1 MPDRLAE
8 LERLE
13 ALAELLPMVAGSL
26 DVREVFERLSHVTRR
41 VLPHDAMALV
51 LIDDDREHVRFY
63 AVSADIDFDRPDV
76 LPIPAGERARILGE
90 PWEFLLIHDARDLE
104 DWKDLP
110 PVRAG
115 YRSSL
120 RVPIRSSGDLLGGV
134 NFLSREP
141 GAFSETDVPV
151 ARRVADY
158 VALALSH
165 QELSARAAREA
176 AARERAG
183 QLERRVEALTT
194 EIASL
199 TASPHRIVGPSAAW
213 KAVLREAARV
223 APTEATVLVTGES
236 GTGKEVVAR
245 FIHQA
250 SPRAAGPFL
259 AVNCA
264 SLPDPLLESELFGF
278 ERGAFTGAVQA
289 KPGRLELAAGGVL
302 FLDEVAEMSP
312 PLQAKLLRVLQE
324 REFQRLGATRT
335 LKADVRV
342 LAATNRDL
350 RRLMANG
357 EFREDLFYRLNVF
370 EIHLAPL
377 RERPEDILPL
387 CGAFLEEIGRA
398 LGRPPAGLSREARP
412 LLLAYAWPGNAR
424 ELRNVLERASILA
437 DGGLIT
443 REHLGGLE
451 SGTTA
456 PPALKGPASADEP
469 RGPAPA
475 NQPGPALADESR
487 GRLAD
492 TVRAPDQRQ
501 RDDGGRNYDTTAAD
515 GLAEQ
520 GQGGSVG
527 DTTSRTTDLPSIERD
542 LVERVLR
549 ESRYNKT
556 RAAKRLG
563 LTRAQL
569 YVRLKRHGL

>member
-1 MPDRLAE
+1 MLVKRAAE
-8 LERLE
+8 HR
-13 ALAELLPMVAGSL
+13 
-26 DVREVFERLSHVTRR
+26 
-41 VLPHDAMALV
+41 
-51 LIDDDREHVRFY
+51 
-63 AVSADIDFDRPDV
+63 
-76 LPIPAGERARILGE
+76 
-90 PWEFLLIHDARDLE
+90 
-104 DWKDLP
+104 
-110 PVRAG
+110 
-115 YRSSL
+115 SL
-120 RVPIRSSGDLLGGV
+120 RAENVRLKKSLESQAAPPPLLG
-134 NFLSREP
+134 
-141 GAFSETDVPV
+141 A
-151 ARRVADY
+151 
-158 VALALSH
+158 
-165 QELSARAAREA
+165 
-176 AARERAG
+176 
-183 QLERRVEALTT
+183 
-194 EIASL
+194 
-199 TASPHRIVGPSAAW
+199 SAAMQH
-213 KAVLREAARV
+213 VQQLV
-223 APTEATVLVTGES
+223 HTVSQSDATVLVTGES

-250 SPRAAGPFL
+250 SPRASGPFL

-350 RRLMANG
+350 RRMMANG
-357 EFREDLFYRLNVF
+357 QFREDLFYRLNVF
-370 EIHLAPL
+370 QIHLPPL

-456 PPALKGPASADEP
+456 LPALKETASADGLNGPASADAP
-469 RGPAPA
+469 SGPPPSDDRHGRSTDTARTNHSLGSRVRWPDV
-475 NQPGPALADESR
+475 PDPPSRDVR
-487 GRLAD
+487 GRTDD
-492 TVRAPDQRQ
+492 TSS
-501 RDDGGRNYDTTAAD
+501 AD
-515 GLAEQ
+515 GLAQQE
-520 GQGGSVG
+520 QGGSVG
-527 DTTSRTTDLPSIERD
+527 GAISRTTDLPSIERE

-569 YVRLKRHGL
+569 YVRLRRHGL

>member
-1 MPDRLAE
+1 MSDRLAN

-26 DVREVFERLSHVTRR
+26 DVREVFERLSHVTRQ

-51 LIDDDREHVRFY
+51 LLADDREHVHLY
-63 AVSADIDFDRPDV
+63 AVSADIDFERPDV
-76 LPIPAGERARILGE
+76 LPIPPSERARLLGE
-90 PWEFLLIHDARDLE
+90 PWEFMLIDDAQALE
-104 DWKDLP
+104 EWRNLP

-120 RVPIRSSGDLLGGV
+120 RVPIRTAGELLGGV
-134 NFLSREP
+134 NFMHREP
-141 GAFSETDVPV
+141 HAFSAADVPV

-183 QLERRVEALTT
+183 QLEHRVEALTS
-194 EIASL
+194 ELASL
-199 TASPHRIVGPSAAW
+199 TGSGHRIVGPSPAW
-213 KAVLREAARV
+213 KAVLREATRV
-223 APTEATVLVTGES
+223 APTEATVLLTGES

-245 FIHQA
+245 LIHQG
-250 SPRAAGPFL
+250 SPRAGGPFL

-264 SLPDPLLESELFGF
+264 ALPDPLLESELFGY

-302 FLDEVAEMSP
+302 FLDEVAEMSA

-324 REFQRLGATRT
+324 REFQRLGGTRT

-350 RRLMANG
+350 RGMVGHG
-357 EFREDLFYRLNVF
+357 EFREDLFYRLDVF
-370 EIHLAPL
+370 EIHLPPL

-398 LGRPPAGLSREARP
+398 LGRPPAGLSREAKP
-412 LLLAYAWPGNAR
+412 VLLGYGWPGNAR

-451 SGTTA
+451 RAIAESSTAHRHDGIRAERDPRAHPPSGRPT
-456 PPALKGPASADEP
+456 D
-469 RGPAPA
+469 
-475 NQPGPALADESR
+475 QSR
-487 GRLAD
+487 PAD
-492 TVRAPDQRQ
+492 TVHETD
-501 RDDGGRNYDTTAAD
+501 AALPSGTPEASSWSLSHGSD
-515 GLAEQ
+515 V
-520 GQGGSVG
+520 GQST
-527 DTTSRTTDLPSIERD
+527 DAATDLRRLERT

-549 ESRYNKT
+549 ESRFNKT

-569 YVRLKRHGL
+569 YVRLRRYGLE